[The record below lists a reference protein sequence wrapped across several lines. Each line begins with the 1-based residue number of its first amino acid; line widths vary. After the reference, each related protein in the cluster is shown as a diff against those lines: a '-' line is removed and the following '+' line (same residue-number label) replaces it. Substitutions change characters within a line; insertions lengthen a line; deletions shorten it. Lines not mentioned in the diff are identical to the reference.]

1 MDIHR
6 GIEDT
11 GHRILSN
18 ALAGRKEK
26 GIQQKKMQRVG
37 VTEEDA
43 GARWRHMSRSGEP

>member
-11 GHRILSN
+11 GQRILSN
-18 ALAGRKEK
+18 ALPGRKEK

-37 VTEEDA
+37 VTEED